1 MIRGI
6 ADMYCVLER
15 KIHFAG
21 NMVDVL
27 YPIKI
32 TPFISLDNDSSFP
45 FAD

>member
-1 MIRGI
+1 VFWKGKAI
-6 ADMYCVLER
+6 LL
-15 KIHFAG
+15 